1 MLHSI
6 RKLLPLIILALFGC
20 MIGVACSDSDSH
32 DEDSEEMIDLPPSI
46 GQYITSNYPS
56 NQIKEAKLETS
67 CNDEQVYEVELE
79 SDSEEEEEEELELVF
94 NLEGTFLYSK
104 IEIKT
109 EDLPGTITQ
118 NLESTYP
125 DHKVEEAVRLKQI
138 DDVSLYIV
146 ELENED
152 SEVEVLIDD
161 IGNVICELPD
171 DDD

>member
-56 NQIKEAKLETS
+56 NQIKEAELETS

-79 SDSEEEEEEELELVF
+79 SDSEEEEELELVF

-109 EDLPGTITQ
+109 EDLPEIITQ
-118 NLESTYP
+118 SLESTYP
-125 DHKVEEAVRLKQI
+125 DHKVEEAERLKQI
-138 DDVSLYIV
+138 DDVRLYIV
-146 ELENED
+146 ELEKED
-152 SEVEVLIDD
+152 SEIEVLIDD